1 MPSQRRI
8 HNLENEI
15 IELKKLINELKC
27 YMINLNK
34 MIISDKINN
43 DDNLFNQYIKVDE
56 DEY

>member
-34 MIISDKINN
+34 MIISDKICN
-43 DDNLFNQYIKVDE
+43 DEELFKQYIKVDE